1 MEEWRMKDR
10 GVKARREDRIRAI
23 LERQG
28 AAVQASDPIAR
39 RRTPEGPIERAGSA
53 PTPYRAAESSHDPE
67 TEWKRKSKE
76 WLHSGSPPR
85 SAWSKNEDDVPE
97 QQRPPGGKGSFL
109 RGLVKQFAVSLVL
122 FAAVWGVFELDM
134 PGAEPVRTFIVRGL
148 TEELDTEAIAAWY
161 QDNFSGAPSFIPIFR
176 QPEDSNESTR
186 VGGAVELTVVAPV
199 AGGTVVRTFAESLGG
214 IEIAA
219 APGGPV
225 GAIETGRVSQV
236 AGSEKTG
243 FNIVIQ
249 HASARKS
256 IYGHLSSVSVQPGD
270 WVEAGDRIG
279 TMPKSAVGED
289 SLLYLAIQENGKY
302 VDPTDVVRFD

>member
-1 MEEWRMKDR
+1 MEELAMRDR
-10 GVKARREDRIRAI
+10 GVKARREDRIRSI
-23 LERQG
+23 LEQQSG
-28 AAVQASDPIAR
+28 AAQAGAPAAGSLMTGVAN
-39 RRTPEGPIERAGSA
+39 ERAVLDSK
-53 PTPYRAAESSHDPE
+53 PYRDAEAPVDPE

-76 WLHSGSPPR
+76 WLHSGGPPR
-85 SAWSKNEDDVPE
+85 SAWSRNEDEAPE
-97 QQRPPGGKGSFL
+97 KQMPPGSRGSFL
-109 RGLVKQFAVSLVL
+109 RGLFMQLAASLAL
-122 FAAVWGVFELDM
+122 FAAVWGVFQLDM

-148 TEELDTEAIAAWY
+148 TEQLDTGAIAAWY
-161 QDNFSGAPSFIPIFR
+161 QDTFSGAPSFIPIFR
-176 QPEDSNESTR
+176 QPEDSAESTR
-186 VGGAVELTVVAPV
+186 VGGTVELTIVAPV
-199 AGGTVVRTFAESLGG
+199 AGGTVVRTFAESLAG

-219 APGGPV
+219 ASGGPV

-256 IYGHLSSVSVQPGD
+256 IYGHLSSADVQPGD

-279 TMPKSAVGED
+279 AMPKPADGKD

-302 VDPTDVVRFD
+302 VDPTDVIRFD